1 MNTLKLALL
10 TGAFALSSAA
20 LPSAPAAAQDV
31 GTTIFGNDGNPVG
44 TVSEVSGPVVV
55 IDTGRHKA
63 PVPTSLVFDGTNGK
77 TVNATRDQVDAMM
90 DERVA
95 DARLRRD
102 AALEKGAA
110 VVSVGGRGVGTLAS
124 VDLAA
129 DAIVLMSPDGPVR
142 LKKEHFAV
150 NPQGRL
156 TVLYNRDQ
164 IAGAALGKSAA
175 TTASAM

>member
-1 MNTLKLALL
+1 MNTLTLAML
-10 TGAFALSSAA
+10 TGAFAMTSVT
-20 LPSAPAAAQDV
+20 AAAQDV
-31 GTTIFGNDGNPVG
+31 GTPIFGNDGNPVG
-44 TVSEVSGPVVV
+44 TVTEVSGPVVV

-63 PVPTSLVFDGTNGK
+63 PVPTSLVFDGDKGK
-77 TVNATRDQVDAMM
+77 TVNATKDQVDAMM

-102 AALEKGAA
+102 AALAKGAA

-150 NPQGRL
+150 NPQGHL

-164 IAGAALGKSAA
+164 ITGAALGKSAA
-175 TTASAM
+175 TTASAK